1 MKNYL
6 NKINFKQINRQKIL
20 NRNIRNLIKTNIK
33 VLKYLIKINQMKLK
47 IISYQQI
54 INIKVRIKIK
64 KT

>member
-47 IISYQQI
+47 IISYQ
-54 INIKVRIKIK
+54 
-64 KT
+64 